1 MKEFKIEQA
10 EAKKRE
16 LARTVDLV
24 HYGIIKKKPALIT
37 DKYRIFALDGAIGVG
52 YITSKSPQYI
62 SGHFRLR
69 GKENGKY
76 PYKIKDLI
84 RELFGSCPSS
94 SEELEVCSG
103 EVVAKYNLV
112 TVDINSDKNP
122 SYVLNGQDLP
132 QDWNDRFDRWHCDP
146 PYSEHA
152 AKEMYGS
159 SMPSVTKLL
168 TEGARVTKSGGLLFL
183 LLGAKNMQWHP
194 KSVTRIGWLAITV
207 VPNQEIRAIHCYLKK

>member
-1 MKEFKIEQA
+1 M
-10 EAKKRE
+10 
-16 LARTVDLV
+16 V
-24 HYGIIKKKPALIT
+24 HYGRIKKKPALIT
-37 DKYRIFALDGAIGVG
+37 DKYRIFALDSATGVS
-52 YITSKSPQYI
+52 YITPKSPQYI
-62 SGHFRLR
+62 SGHLRLL
-69 GKENGKY
+69 GKDNGRY
-76 PYKIKDLI
+76 PYAFRDLI
-84 RELFGSCPSS
+84 EEIFGSCPSS

-103 EVVAKYNLV
+103 DVVAKSNLV

-152 AKEMYGS
+152 ANEMYGS

-194 KSVTRIGWLAITV
+194 KSVTRIGWLGITV
-207 VPNQEIRAIHCYLKK
+207 VPNQEIRALHCYIRK